1 MSASEPGTGSV
12 RAPTTRARSV
22 PDQPADVAV
31 ADKNPLVL
39 QAFKQLIGADP
50 RFNLAVAAT
59 DGERFLDAVR
69 RVPFDVGVI
78 GWLMPYADGRAVL
91 AALREQNDTRPII
104 VYTGTDAPDIPS
116 KAMAAGAAGFCPKS
130 QPPEQL
136 LETIAQVAA
145 GRMVFPFLDV
155 RTLYHD
161 PLKALTDRERE
172 LLAALPLGR
181 TNAQLARDFG
191 ISINT
196 VKFHLKGLYAKLEVV
211 SRAQAVGLYL
221 SATLNAR

>member
-1 MSASEPGTGSV
+1 MQTIE
-12 RAPTTRARSV
+12 
-22 PDQPADVAV
+22 VAV
-31 ADKNPLVL
+31 ADKNPLIL
-39 QAFKQLIGADP
+39 RAFKQLLVDDP
-50 RFNLAVAAT
+50 RFSLAVAAT
-59 DGERFLDAVR
+59 DGERYLDAVA

-91 AALREQNDTRPII
+91 AALRELKDPRPII
-104 VYTGTDAPDIPS
+104 VYTGSDAPDIPRE
-116 KAMAAGAAGFCPKS
+116 AMEIGAAGFCAKN
-130 QPPEQL
+130 QPPEHL

-161 PLKALTDRERE
+161 PLKALTERERG
-172 LLAALPLGR
+172 LLAALPSGR

-191 ISINT
+191 ISVNT
-196 VKFHLKGLYAKLEVV
+196 VKFHLKGLFAKLEVD
-211 SRAQAVGLYL
+211 SRAQAVARYL